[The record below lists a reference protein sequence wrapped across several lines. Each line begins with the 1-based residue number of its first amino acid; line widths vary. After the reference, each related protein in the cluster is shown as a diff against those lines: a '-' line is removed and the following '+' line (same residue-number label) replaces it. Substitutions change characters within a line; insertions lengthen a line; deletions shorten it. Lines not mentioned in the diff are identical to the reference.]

1 MPQPDS
7 SRDFSLDR
15 RWSETDAA
23 WPVDPAAPRF
33 GARRFG
39 GAVRTQEGRPQK
51 GRPKEKPEQDGRM
64 PYDPDGNEEFERQQ
78 DEKPASHRTSSDGG
92 DPASVRARHDVEAED
107 TGEWVATQR
116 FTLEDELEDTWPNV
130 PTRYLDLASGRGL
143 SGLIPQL
150 DGH

>member
-15 RWSETDAA
+15 RWNETDAA

-33 GARRFG
+33 GARRG
-39 GAVRTQEGRPQK
+39 GVAGPKSQDVRTQEVRPQK
-51 GRPKEKPEQDGRM
+51 GRPKETPDQDGRT
-64 PYDPDGNEEFERQQ
+64 PYDPDGNEELEREQE
-78 DEKPASHRTSSDGG
+78 EKPASRRTSSDGG
-92 DPASVRARHDVEAED
+92 DPASLSARHDIETED

-130 PTRYLDLASGRGL
+130 PTRYLD
-143 SGLIPQL
+143 
-150 DGH
+150 D